1 MSSSQAI
8 KPKRA
13 HSFLLKLVLLLIVCV
28 FIGVIAFKMFVGMKT
43 GEYIAG
49 MGENVSPVTA
59 VTVEPTQWTPVIET
73 TGLVRPNQGAMLSSQ
88 GSGTIK
94 QVLVKSGQQVK
105 KGEMLVEL
113 DNAVE
118 LASLKATEA
127 QLPSVRSTYQRYTN
141 LIRSQSISQTE
152 LDSAKAAYDQLMAN
166 IQSLKAAIERRQ
178 IVAPFDG
185 ITGIVKVN
193 EGQYVTM
200 GTEIVRVEDV
210 SLMKIDFSVS
220 QNQLENLF
228 IGQKVTATADARLG
242 ETFGAKITAI
252 EPAVNAATGLVDVQ
266 ATFDEESSKKLLS
279 GMFTR
284 LRIALPTEYDQIVV
298 PQIGVSYNMYGEM
311 AYILTALSEQDKQN
325 LARYPNFPY
334 KDKIDQLYRAKQ
346 VTVFTKDR
354 QGIYAQ
360 LKGDEIKAGD
370 KIITGGMQSIS
381 NGSLVILNEKEGVGT
396 AAPAS
401 KTNL

>member
-1 MSSSQAI
+1 MSQSQVI

-13 HSFLLKLVLLLIVCV
+13 HSFLLKLILLLIVCAFV
-28 FIGVIAFKMFVGMKT
+28 GVIVFKMFVGMKT

-73 TGLVRPNQGAMLSSQ
+73 TGLVRPNQGAILSSQ
-88 GSGTIK
+88 ASGTIK
-94 QVLVKSGQQVK
+94 RVLVNSGQQVK
-105 KGEMLVEL
+105 KGDILVEL

-127 QLPSVRSTYQRYTN
+127 QLPSVRSTYQRYAN
-141 LIRSQSISQTE
+141 LIKSQSVSQTD
-152 LDSAKAAYDQLMAN
+152 LDAAKAAYEQLMAN
-166 IQSLKAAIERRQ
+166 IQSLKATIERRQ

-185 ITGIVKVN
+185 VAGIVKVN
-193 EGQYVTM
+193 EGQYVTT
-200 GTEIVRVEDV
+200 GTEIVRVEDI
-210 SLMKIDFSVS
+210 SLMKIDFAIS
-220 QNQLENLF
+220 QNQLEHLF

-252 EPAVNAATGLVDVQ
+252 EPAIHSATGLIDVQ
-266 ATFDEESSKKLLS
+266 ATFDEESGKKLLS

-311 AYILTALSEQDKQN
+311 SYILTALSAEDKEKI
-325 LARYPNFPY
+325 AGYANFPY
-334 KDKIDQLYRAKQ
+334 KDKIDQLYRVKQ

-360 LKGDEIKAGD
+360 LKGNDIKVGD
-370 KIITGGMQSIS
+370 KIVTGGMQSIG
-381 NGSLVILNEKEGVGT
+381 NGSLVILTEKEGVGT
-396 AAPAS
+396 TAPAS

>member
-1 MSSSQAI
+1 MSQSQVI

-13 HSFLLKLVLLLIVCV
+13 HSFLLKLILLLIVCAFV
-28 FIGVIAFKMFVGMKT
+28 GVIVFKMFVGMKT

-73 TGLVRPNQGAMLSSQ
+73 TGLVRPNQGVILSSQ
-88 GSGTIK
+88 ASGTIK
-94 QVLVKSGQQVK
+94 RVLVNSGQQVK
-105 KGEMLVEL
+105 KGDLLVEL

-118 LASLKATEA
+118 IASLKATEA
-127 QLPSVRSTYQRYTN
+127 QLPSVRSTYQRYAN
-141 LIRSQSISQTE
+141 LIKSQSVSQTD
-152 LDSAKAAYDQLMAN
+152 LDTAKAAYEQLMAN
-166 IQSLKAAIERRQ
+166 IQSLKATIERRQ

-185 ITGIVKVN
+185 VAGIVKVN
-193 EGQYVTM
+193 EGQYVTT
-200 GTEIVRVEDV
+200 GTEIVRVEDI
-210 SLMKIDFSVS
+210 SLMKIDFAIS
-220 QNQLENLF
+220 QNQLEHLF

-252 EPAVNAATGLVDVQ
+252 EPAINSATGLIDVQ
-266 ATFDEESSKKLLS
+266 ATFDEESGKKLLS

-311 AYILTALSEQDKQN
+311 SYILTALSAEDKEKI
-325 LARYPNFPY
+325 AGYANFPY
-334 KDKIDQLYRAKQ
+334 KDKIDQLYRVKQ

-360 LKGDEIKAGD
+360 LKGNEIKVGD
-370 KIITGGMQSIS
+370 KIVTGGMQSIG
-381 NGSLVILNEKEGVGT
+381 NGSLVILTEKEGVGT
-396 AAPAS
+396 TAPAS

>member
-1 MSSSQAI
+1 MSQSQVI

-13 HSFLLKLVLLLIVCV
+13 HSFLLKLILLLIVCAFV
-28 FIGVIAFKMFVGMKT
+28 GVIVFKMFVGMKT

-73 TGLVRPNQGAMLSSQ
+73 TGLVRPNQGVILSSQ
-88 GSGTIK
+88 ASGTIK
-94 QVLVKSGQQVK
+94 RVLVNSGQQVK
-105 KGEMLVEL
+105 KGDLLVEL

-118 LASLKATEA
+118 IASLKATEA
-127 QLPSVRSTYQRYTN
+127 QLPSVRSTYQRYAN
-141 LIRSQSISQTE
+141 LIKSQSVSQTD
-152 LDSAKAAYDQLMAN
+152 LDTAKAAYEQLMAN
-166 IQSLKAAIERRQ
+166 IQSLKATIERRQ

-185 ITGIVKVN
+185 VAGIVKVN
-193 EGQYVTM
+193 EGQYVTT
-200 GTEIVRVEDV
+200 GTEIVRVEDI
-210 SLMKIDFSVS
+210 SLMKIDFAIS
-220 QNQLENLF
+220 QNQLEHLF

-252 EPAVNAATGLVDVQ
+252 EPAINSATGLIDVQ
-266 ATFDEESSKKLLS
+266 ATFDEESGKKLLS

-311 AYILTALSEQDKQN
+311 SYILTALSAEDKEKI
-325 LARYPNFPY
+325 AGYANFPY
-334 KDKIDQLYRAKQ
+334 KDKIDQLYRVKQ

-360 LKGDEIKAGD
+360 LKGNDIKVGD
-370 KIITGGMQSIS
+370 KIVTGGMQSIG
-381 NGSLVILNEKEGVGT
+381 NGSLVILTEKEGVGT
-396 AAPAS
+396 TAPAS